1 MTYLE
6 WNKTIFDYYFNGS
19 NKNDF
24 FVLNAT
30 TNLLDELGK
39 GLENPLDDFINSI
52 KNGLSD
58 KINPE
63 RYPDFPNNYNIID
76 KAIETKMYWR
86 DKGNPQSLFLPR
98 GMRGKVPIWN
108 YDYPP
113 YLAYLVFLVLKVQEG
128 ESKYWN
134 SINAIIGRPNVSS
147 QDGPKVIELFE
158 DLKKY
163 SKEGHQKNF
172 YFTNIYSGGGRKYVG
187 TIYSQLP
194 LTQQEEN
201 NIINFY
207 KDSGIS
213 KEDIC
218 NLSYQE
224 IIDLVVN
231 TGSSY
236 FENPTV
242 NLLKKND
249 NPILTYLIIERL
261 KSYIEDKSEWEINV
275 EKTEEKARERIKNDA
290 KLLLTFFPK
299 YEEFAL
305 RVCSSQDFSQISFD
319 NGYYAE
325 KIQGD
330 ISENIMTDKNKHF
343 LIEENSK
350 MPKLKYEGKELKW
363 NKEKDFIL
371 LDYHEDNVYVQA
383 KQQQNYIT
391 YFLVLNHSDIIQ
403 KLINEGNIK
412 RVNAK
417 CPFVN
422 TTLYITNRYLK
433 LDELKNIYPSIT
445 FKGGAKKETGVY
457 SKYWL
462 PEINFHYAEDCSL
475 EILIDDERIHFET
488 KCPYVIEPINYKEIY
503 KSISNS
509 RASKA
514 VIRLRESS
522 SNDYV
527 VEKELSFDITDELF
541 NLRKQLPFI
550 LDGIEDYEN
559 KPIFSNKLHIEQK
572 LLHCYDWHQDKL
584 LIELSSIAGKE
595 GFIPSQKFK
604 QVLYNYLKE
613 AYVNT
618 KTIEER
624 KHINYQRDL
633 RDPIIKSL
641 QGLGFIKKSNDSRGN
656 FKGIIV
662 SSPYLLPVSFNPS
675 GEKTFVLRGARNVD
689 LLEKFKNL
697 KEKNKI
703 IDFGQ
708 KTLNLFSN
716 ETLNIIFPSEIY
728 FKVWNIN
735 ICEVAEILDIQ
746 VIDRLLENSLIDLL
760 PKNIDKLIE
769 NNNNYWHGNSDF
781 DKAID
786 NPLNEKADDF
796 HLPILLAYPTK
807 QYLQPSYVLFGENNK
822 KVRIEKNWGI
832 FYVKVKRKI
841 PIMFIGCSWDG
852 NNRTNEKNRLYV
864 REHEPIP
871 EEIFNILCL
880 ANRVPPKL
888 MSFSIKGIDCK
899 DEKYYEFYRIDLNL
913 VYQLIERFGL
923 KESIINITNPK
934 DLTSNIL

>member
-6 WNKTIFDYYFNGS
+6 WNKTLFDYYFNGS

-63 RYPDFPNNYNIID
+63 RYLNIFPNNFNIID
-76 KAIETKMYWR
+76 KALKTKMLWR
-86 DKGNPQSLFLPR
+86 TQSSFVPR
-98 GMRGKVPIWN
+98 AMRGAVPRWN

-113 YLAYLVFLVLKVQEG
+113 YLAYLFFLVLKVQEG
-128 ESKYWN
+128 EAQYWK
-134 SINAIIGRPNVSS
+134 SINTIIGRPNVSS
-147 QDGPKVIELFE
+147 QDGQNVIELFE

-163 SKEGHQKNF
+163 SIEVHQKNF
-172 YFTNIYSGGGRKYVG
+172 YFINIYPGGGRKYVG

-201 NIINFY
+201 NIIEFY
-207 KDSGIS
+207 KDSGILR
-213 KEDIC
+213 EDVGH
-218 NLSYQE
+218 LSYQE

-231 TGSSY
+231 TGSIY

-249 NPILTYLIIERL
+249 DRILTYLIIERL
-261 KSYIEDKSEWEINV
+261 KCYVEDKDEWEINV
-275 EKTEEKARERIKNDA
+275 EKTEQKARERIKNDA

-330 ISENIMTDKNKHF
+330 ISENIMTDENKHF

-422 TTLYITNRYLK
+422 TALYITNRYLK

-514 VIRLRESS
+514 VIRLRESGS
-522 SNDYV
+522 DDYV

-550 LDGIEDYEN
+550 LDGIEDYES
-559 KPIFSNKLHIEQK
+559 KPIFSNKLHIEQT
-572 LLHCYDWHQDKL
+572 LLNSYGWQPDKL

-624 KHINYQRDL
+624 KLLNYQSDL
-633 RDPIIKSL
+633 RDPFLKIL
-641 QGLGFIKKSNDSRGN
+641 QGSGFIKKSNDSKGN
-656 FKGIIV
+656 FKGIIL
-662 SSPYLLPVSFNPS
+662 SSPYLLPISFNPS
-675 GEKTFVLRGARNVD
+675 GEKTFVLRGARDVD
-689 LLEKFKNL
+689 LLAKIRKL

-703 IDFGQ
+703 IGFEQ

-716 ETLNIIFPSEIY
+716 ETLNTYFPSEIY
-728 FKVWNIN
+728 LKVWNIN
-735 ICEVAEILDIQ
+735 VDEVTEMLDIR
-746 VIDRLLENSLIDLL
+746 VIDRILESSLIDLL
-760 PKNIDKLIE
+760 PKNIDELIKNE
-769 NNNNYWHGNSDF
+769 NSYWYGNIDF

-807 QYLQPSYVLFGENNK
+807 QYLQPSYVLFNK
-822 KVRIEKNWGI
+822 NDEKICIEKNWGI
-832 FYVKVKRKI
+832 FYIKVKRKI
-841 PIMFIGCSWDG
+841 PIMFIGCSWYG
-852 NNRTNEKNRLYV
+852 NNRTNEENRLYI

-880 ANRVPPKL
+880 ANRIPPTLKP
-888 MSFSIKGIDCK
+888 FSIKGIDFK
-899 DEKYYEFYRIDLNL
+899 DEKYYEFDRIDLSIVHKL
-913 VYQLIERFGL
+913 KERFGL

-934 DLTSNIL
+934 DLISNIL